1 MPRRCFATPRNDG
14 SIVFVLNLISMAYP
28 YKNLKEFVQD
38 LEKEGELIRIKAP
51 VDAELEIT
59 EIADR
64 ISKACCV
71 DGNLANDKEHSWAD
85 DLAKKIGN
93 KALLFENVHGFDMPV
108 LINSLGSHKRMKMA
122 LGVYDHRDGYDALG
136 NRIREFIK
144 PEVPEALAG
153 KLQKLLE
160 LSEVRKFIPKIV
172 SKGSCQ
178 EVVVLREDNE
188 KLLDKLPIIK
198 CWPDDGGHYM
208 TLTSVFTK
216 DTDKLGSGRNVGMYR
231 VQKFDNLTTAIHW
244 HKHHD
249 GAHTYQKSLKKV
261 KDNGKEQNR
270 MELAVVIGADPSIIY
285 SGTAPL
291 PPGIDEMIMA
301 GFIRRKPVELVKC
314 KTIDIEVP
322 ADAEIVIEG
331 YIDLNEEEVME
342 GPFGDHTG
350 FYSLADKYPK
360 FNVTALTHCKDP
372 IYATTIVGLPP
383 QEDCYLGKATE
394 RIFLPLLQLVC
405 PEILD
410 MNLPWD
416 GVFHNCVLVKIDKR
430 YAGHAQKV
438 MNTMWGMGQMA
449 WTKSIIVFDKDVD
462 IHNYSE
468 AAMYAFGNVDP
479 QRDMIFTKGALDI
492 LDHATSIMG
501 FGSKVGIDAT
511 RKWADEGYPREWPN
525 LIVMSD
531 DIKAKVSQR
540 WSEYFTNA

>member
-1 MPRRCFATPRNDG
+1 MT
-14 SIVFVLNLISMAYP
+14 YP
-28 YKNLKEFVQD
+28 YKNLQEFIAD
-38 LEKEGELIRIKAP
+38 LEENGELLRIKAP
-51 VDAELEIT
+51 VDVDLEIT
-59 EIADR
+59 EITDR
-64 ISKACCV
+64 ISKAVCL
-71 DGNLANDKEHSWAD
+71 DANLANDKEHSWAN
-85 DLAKKIGN
+85 DLAKQVGN
-93 KALLFENVHGFDMPV
+93 KALLFENPVGYEIPV

-122 LGVYDHRDGYDALG
+122 LGVDDYDIIAD
-136 NRIREFIK
+136 RIREFIK
-144 PEVPEALAG
+144 PEVPESLTA
-153 KLQKLLE
+153 KIQKLMQM
-160 LSEVRKFIPKIV
+160 SEIRKFIPKLV
-172 SKGSCQ
+172 SKGACQ
-178 EVVVLREDNE
+178 DNVIYAE
-188 KLLDKLPIIK
+188 QDAKLLDKLPIIK
-198 CWPDDGGHYM
+198 CWPEDGGNYI

-216 DTDKLGSGRNVGMYR
+216 DVDKLGSGRNVGMYR

-249 GAHTYQKSLKKV
+249 GAHNYQKSLKKI
-261 KDNGKEQNR
+261 DGQNR
-270 MELAVVIGADPSIIY
+270 MELAVVVGADPSIIY
-285 SGTAPL
+285 AGTAPL

-331 YIDLNEEEVME
+331 YIDLNEEQIIE

-360 FNVTALTHCKDP
+360 FNVTALTHCNNP
-372 IYATTIVGLPP
+372 VYATTIVGLPP

-410 MNLPWD
+410 MDLPWD
-416 GVFHNCVLVKIDKR
+416 GVFHNCVLVKIDKK

-438 MNTMWGMGQMA
+438 MNTIWGMGQMA
-449 WTKSIIVFDKDVD
+449 WTKSIVVFDKDVD

-468 AAMYAFGNVDP
+468 AALYAFGNVDP

-492 LDHATSIMG
+492 LDHASTIMG

-511 RKWADEGYPREWPN
+511 KKWADEGFQREWPG
-525 LIVMSD
+525 LIKMSD
-531 DIKAKVSQR
+531 EVVKKVDER
-540 WSEYFTNA
+540 WSQYFN

>member
-1 MPRRCFATPRNDG
+1 
-14 SIVFVLNLISMAYP
+14 MAYP

-38 LEKEGELIRIKAP
+38 LEKDNELVRIKAP
-51 VDAELEIT
+51 VDVDLEIT

-64 ISKACCV
+64 ISKSCCI

-85 DLAKKIGN
+85 EMARKIGN
-93 KALLFENVHGFDMPV
+93 KALLFENPIGYDMPV
-108 LINSLGSHKRMKMA
+108 LINSLGSYKRMKKA
-122 LGVYDHRDGYDALG
+122 LGVEAYDELG
-136 NRIREFIK
+136 DRIREFIK
-144 PEVPEALAG
+144 PEVPEALSG
-153 KLQKLLE
+153 KRQKLMQ
-160 LSEVRKFIPKIV
+160 LSEVRKFIPKV
-172 SKGSCQ
+172 VNKGSCQ
-178 EVVVLREDNE
+178 DVVILREDDD

-198 CWPDDGGHYM
+198 CWPDDGGNYI

-216 DTDKLGSGRNVGMYR
+216 DADKLGSGRNVGMYR
-231 VQKFDNLTTAIHW
+231 VQKFDNQTTAIHW

-249 GAHTYQKSLKKV
+249 GARIYQNSLKKV
-261 KDNGKEQNR
+261 GNQNR
-270 MELAVVIGADPSIIY
+270 MELAVVVGADPSIIY

-301 GFIRRKPVELVKC
+301 GFIRRKPVELVKA

-331 YIDLNEEEVME
+331 YIDLNDEEVIE

-360 FNVTALTHCKDP
+360 FNVTAITHAKDP

-405 PEILD
+405 PEIID
-410 MNLPWD
+410 MDLPWD
-416 GVFHNCVLVKIDKR
+416 GVFHNCVLVKIDKK
-430 YAGHAQKV
+430 YAGQAQKV

-468 AAMYAFGNVDP
+468 AAMHAFGNVDP

-492 LDHATSIMG
+492 LDHSTSIMG

-511 RKWADEGYPREWPN
+511 RKWEDEGYPREWPE
-525 LIVMSD
+525 LITMSD
-531 DIKAKVSQR
+531 DVKKKVDQR
-540 WSEYFTNA
+540 WSEYFV

>member
-1 MPRRCFATPRNDG
+1 MT
-14 SIVFVLNLISMAYP
+14 YP

-38 LEKEGELIRIKAP
+38 LEKEGELVRIKAD
-51 VDAELEIT
+51 VDVDLEIT

-64 ISKACCV
+64 ISKASCI
-71 DGNLANDKEHSWAD
+71 DGNLANDPDAKEKHSWANEM
-85 DLAKKIGN
+85 ARKIGN
-93 KALLFENVHGFDMPV
+93 KALLFENPIGYDMPV
-108 LINSLGSHKRMKMA
+108 LINSMGSHKRMKMA
-122 LGVYDHRDGYDALG
+122 LGVNDYDELG
-136 NRIREFIK
+136 DRIREFIK
-144 PEVPEALAG
+144 PEVPEALSA
-153 KLQKLLE
+153 KIQKLMQLA
-160 LSEVRKFIPKIV
+160 EVRKFIPKVV

-178 EVVVLREDNE
+178 DVVILKEDNE

-198 CWPDDGGHYM
+198 CWPDDGGNYV

-231 VQKFDNLTTAIHW
+231 VQKFDNVTTAIHW

-249 GAHTYQKSLKKV
+249 GAHNYQKSLKKV
-261 KDNGKEQNR
+261 GEQNR
-270 MELAVVIGADPSIIY
+270 MELAVVVGADPSIVY

-331 YIDLNEEEVME
+331 YIDLNEEEVTE

-360 FNVTALTHCKDP
+360 FNVTAVTHTKDP

-410 MNLPWD
+410 MDLPWD
-416 GVFHNCVLVKIDKR
+416 GVFHNCVLVKIDKK
-430 YAGHAQKV
+430 YAGQAQKV

-449 WTKSIIVFDKDVD
+449 WTKTIIVFDKDVD

-479 QRDMIFTKGALDI
+479 QRDMVFTKGALDI
-492 LDHATSIMG
+492 LDHATTIMG

-511 RKWADEGYPREWPN
+511 RKWADEGYNREWPE
-525 LIVMSD
+525 LITMSD
-531 DIKAKVSQR
+531 DIKKKVDQR
-540 WSEYFTNA
+540 WSEYFA